1 MDWASMPWPDLK
13 EELEQRPIV
22 LLPIGATEAHGP
34 HLPVGTDV
42 IISHEIARRAAWK
55 LDDEGNFVLIL
66 PSIDY
71 SVTECAKAFSGTIS
85 IRPETSRA
93 LIVDIA
99 RSMKEQGA
107 QGLVLVNSH
116 LDPGHLAAL
125 EAAVEEVRASV
136 GLPCC
141 APSPILRRWGK
152 QLGDEFR
159 KGDCHAGAYETSL
172 LLAVHPELVRE
183 EVRKGLPPRW
193 LGLVE
198 KLKSGVTDFRSMG
211 SEEAYF
217 GDPACASVEQGMRL
231 YEVLSEMVCCETAL
245 ALPLVRW
252 PDIRQDAAGS

>member
-1 MDWASMPWPDLK
+1 MDWASLPWSELRD
-13 EELEQRPIV
+13 ELEQKPIV

-42 IISHEIARRAAWK
+42 IISQEIARRAAWK
-55 LDDEGNFVLIL
+55 LDDEGNAVLVL
-66 PSIDY
+66 AALAY
-71 SVTECAKAFSGTIS
+71 SVTECARGFAGTVS

-116 LDPGHLAAL
+116 LDPGHVAAL
-125 EAAVEEVRASV
+125 QAAVEEVRTSV

-141 APSPILRRWGK
+141 APNPISRRWGK

-193 LGLVE
+193 HGLAE
-198 KLKSGVTDFRSMG
+198 KLKSGVIDFRAMG

-217 GDPACASVEQGMRL
+217 GDPAAASAQEGMRL
-231 YEVLSEMVCCETAL
+231 YEVLSEMVCCEAAR

-252 PDIRQDAAGS
+252 PDIRNEADR